1 MWALLNDAEDTIEEL
16 IQHPKTIVVAGTT
29 YPRQVFKWDT
39 VELKGLG
46 IVPVTTTGSHLD
58 SNYYIE
64 VNESFAIAS
73 DKASVVRTIG
83 QKAADRVLADV
94 NEVWTQA
101 EIDDGQAPDGTSAND
116 AKNDS
121 NGNQIVTLGLSTQAK
136 RNANEK
142 ANGYITDFNWMIQ
155 RKVTHAVAINSDVLT
170 YIAAVRSKHAE
181 IITAITNADDM
192 TKYIAL
198 HTTTYNEDKT
208 VDVIAKVQDWPDDY
222 GVKAHRR

>member
-1 MWALLNDAEDTIEEL
+1 MAYGPTFQGDNA
-16 IQHPKTIVVAGTT
+16 AG
-29 YPRQVFKWDT
+29 FKWST

-46 IVPVTTTGSHLD
+46 IVPVTTTGSHLN

-83 QKAADRVLADV
+83 VKAADKVLTDTNDV
-94 NEVWTQA
+94 DENGDA
-101 EIDDGQAPDGTSAND
+101 LNDDH
-116 AKNDS
+116 
-121 NGNQIVTLGLSTQAK
+121 GNQTVTLGLSSKAK
-136 RNANEK
+136 LQANEQ
-142 ANGYITDFNWMIQ
+142 ANEYINGFDWMIQ

-170 YIAAVRSKHAE
+170 YIAAVRSKHSE

-192 TKYIAL
+192 TKYIAI

-208 VDVIAKVQDWPDDY
+208 VDTIAKVQDWPDDY
-222 GVKAHRR
+222 GVKSHRR

>member
-16 IQHPKTIVVAGTT
+16 IQHPKTMVIAGTT
-29 YPRQVFKWDT
+29 YPRQVFKWSA

-46 IVPVTTTGSHLD
+46 IVPVTVNGSHLD

-64 VNESFAIAS
+64 VDETFAIAS
-73 DKASVVRTIG
+73 DKASVVQTIG
-83 QKAADRVLADV
+83 VKAADKKLTDTNDV
-94 NEVWTQA
+94 DENGDPFL
-101 EIDDGQAPDGTSAND
+101 DDHD
-116 AKNDS
+116 
-121 NGNQIVTLGLSTQAK
+121 NQTVTLGLTSLAK
-136 RNANEK
+136 IKANEQ
-142 ANGYITDFNWMIQ
+142 ANGYIKGFDWMIQ

-198 HTTTYNEDKT
+198 HTTTYNEDRT
-208 VDVIAKVQDWPDDY
+208 VNVIAKVQDWPDDY

>member
-16 IQHPKTIVVAGTT
+16 IQHPKTMVIAGTT
-29 YPRQVFKWDT
+29 YPRQVFKWSA

-46 IVPVTTTGSHLD
+46 IVPVTVNGSHLD

-64 VNESFAIAS
+64 VDETFAIAS
-73 DKASVVRTIG
+73 DKASVVQTIG
-83 QKAADRVLADV
+83 VKAADKKLTDT
-94 NEVWTQA
+94 NEVD
-101 EIDDGQAPDGTSAND
+101 ENGDPFLDDHD
-116 AKNDS
+116 
-121 NGNQIVTLGLSTQAK
+121 NQTVTLGLTSQAK
-136 RNANEK
+136 IKANEQ
-142 ANGYITDFNWMIQ
+142 ANGYIKGFDWMIQ

-198 HTTTYNEDKT
+198 HTTTYNEDGT
-208 VDVIAKVQDWPDDY
+208 INTIAKVQDWPDDY

>member
-16 IQHPKTIVVAGTT
+16 IQHPKTMVIKGTT
-29 YPRQVFKWDT
+29 YPRQVFKWST

-46 IVPVTTTGSHLD
+46 IVPVTVTGSHLD

-64 VNESFAIAS
+64 VNEAFAIAS
-73 DKASVVRTIG
+73 DKASVVQTIG
-83 QKAADRVLADV
+83 VKAADKKLTDTNNVDENGDPLL
-94 NEVWTQA
+94 
-101 EIDDGQAPDGTSAND
+101 DDHN
-116 AKNDS
+116 
-121 NGNQIVTLGLSTQAK
+121 NQTVTLGLTSLAK
-136 RNANEK
+136 IKANEQ
-142 ANGYITDFNWMIQ
+142 ANGYIKGFDWMIQ

-181 IITAITNADDM
+181 IITAVTNADDM

-198 HTTTYNEDKT
+198 HTTTYNEDGT
-208 VDVIAKVQDWPDDY
+208 VNVIAKVQDWPDDY

>member
-16 IQHPKTIVVAGTT
+16 IQHPKTMVIAGTT
-29 YPRQVFKWDT
+29 YPRQVFKWSA

-58 SNYYIE
+58 TNYYIE
-64 VNESFAIAS
+64 VDETFAIAS
-73 DKASVVRTIG
+73 DKASVVQTIG
-83 QKAADRVLADV
+83 VKAADKKLTDT
-94 NEVWTQA
+94 NEVD
-101 EIDDGQAPDGTSAND
+101 ENGDPFLDDHD
-116 AKNDS
+116 
-121 NGNQIVTLGLSTQAK
+121 NQTVTLGLTSQAK
-136 RNANEK
+136 IKANEQ
-142 ANGYITDFNWMIQ
+142 ANGYIKGFDWMIQ

-198 HTTTYNEDKT
+198 HTTTYNEDGT
-208 VDVIAKVQDWPDDY
+208 INTIAKVQDWPDDY